1 MSSVL
6 FVSEN
11 SHGGAKSKLQ
21 ELIDDAG
28 IEDSEVFY
36 LPSVEGKKKFG
47 KGDLKLFSDNIS
59 AEVKKRKC
67 KYVMLLGNAPL
78 QAVTGHAGITKR
90 RGKPIEHDGVIYLPG
105 YSPAFAAYDDANM
118 EILDRDVK
126 TLREIIDFGGI
137 PEERELSIRYVI
149 DRASFK
155 EMLRD
160 LRGTV
165 SFDIE
170 TTGLYP
176 FAKGAK
182 ITTIGFGTKR
192 AQWILPVRHYQSPW
206 SRSELDDMVDEI
218 TEVIEDCFVVT
229 HNGKFDM
236 LWMREHF
243 GVEWEIGFDTML
255 AHYIL
260 DENSLHGLKYLA
272 MKLCGAVDWEID
284 KEDKKGAAPLL
295 KLGKY
300 HAHDLYYTRELR
312 FVLARMLRED
322 QEVKLVY
329 EQILLPCA
337 NLFVDIEYTGVCID
351 TTKFNDAEK
360 ILRDQYNQALKD
372 LKQYEPKGL
381 KDKRGKPVKF
391 NWGSTQ
397 QLAKL
402 LFGKPRAKDGEIQ
415 CDWGLGLPVLDKTDA
430 GNASCSESVI
440 KRIDHPCA
448 GALLKFREAKQQLSF
463 FIDGWKPYLVKK
475 EWEKGVYWFLH
486 PSFKLHGTVT
496 GRLSCEN
503 PNLQQVPRDPR
514 IRTLI
519 TAPQGW
525 VLIDADLSQIELR
538 IAAELAGETAMIHA
552 FKTGIDVHWLTLLRE
567 LERSHAQKETVMSTA
582 LRIAG
587 KNKLNY
593 NQAIEVLLKAGP
605 DAAQEIYKE
614 WKELRKKAKAINFG
628 YLYGMWWKKFK
639 LYARDNYGVNVTDAE
654 AQASRESFFDLY
666 SDFSDWHKR
675 QRSYARRHGFVPSL
689 AGRKRRLPA
698 ARSPFDTPQRRE
710 AERQSINSPVQSFAN
725 DINLMA
731 LLQLCREFPRSI
743 VRVVGTVHDAI
754 LVMVKEEYCKQVH
767 DRLLEIM
774 SGPELFEVF
783 DIQLDVPIEAD
794 ANIGPWGAGVNYKKW
809 EAANSNIRQKVWI
822 DDRKKRRA

>member
-1 MSSVL
+1 MSKVL
-6 FVSEN
+6 FVSE
-11 SHGGAKSKLQ
+11 STHSGARGQL
-21 ELIDDAG
+21 ENAIEEAG
-28 IEDSEVFY
+28 IEDYDIYY
-36 LPSVEGKKKFG
+36 LPAVEGKKKFG
-47 KGDLKLFSDNIS
+47 KGDLKLFSEEIEKEIDRRNC
-59 AEVKKRKC
+59 R
-67 KYVMLLGNAPL
+67 YTMLLGNAPL
-78 QAVTGHAGITKR
+78 QAVTGNAGITKR
-90 RGKPIEHDGVIYLPG
+90 RGKPIEKDGVIYLPG
-105 YSPAFAAYDDANM
+105 FSPAFAAYDDGNM
-118 EILDRDVK
+118 EILERDVK
-126 TLREIIDFGGI
+126 TFKEIMDFGGI
-137 PEERELSIRYVI
+137 PEERELNIRYVI
-149 DRASFK
+149 DQASFK

-170 TTGLYP
+170 TNGLYP
-176 FAKGAK
+176 FAKDAK
-182 ITTIGFGTKR
+182 IITIGFGTKR
-192 AQWILPVRHYQSPW
+192 NQWILPIRHHQSPW
-206 SRSELDDMVDEI
+206 SRRELDQMVEEIDETI
-218 TEVIEDCFVVT
+218 QDCFIVT

-243 GVEWEIGFDTML
+243 EVEWEIGFDTML

-284 KEDKKGAAPLL
+284 KEEKQGNAPLL
-295 KLGKY
+295 KIGKY
-300 HAHDLYYTRELR
+300 HAHDLFYTRELR
-312 FVLARMLRED
+312 FVLAKMLRED
-322 QEVKLVY
+322 KEVKLVY

-351 TTKFNDAEK
+351 TTRFNDAEK
-360 ILRDQYNQALKD
+360 VLRDQYNQALRD
-372 LKQYEPKGL
+372 LRKYEPKGL
-381 KDKRGKPVKF
+381 VNAKGKPMDF
-391 NWGSTQ
+391 NWGSTK
-397 QLAKL
+397 QLAAL
-402 LFGKPRAKDGEIQ
+402 LFGTPKEGVPY
-415 CDWGLGLPVLDKTDA
+415 GLGLPVLDKTDA

-448 GALLKFREAKQQLSF
+448 GALLRFREAKQQLSF

-519 TAPQGW
+519 TAPKGW

-552 FKTGIDVHWLTLLRE
+552 FKNNIDVHFLTLLRE
-567 LERSHAQKETVMSTA
+567 LERGHAEKDTVLSTA
-582 LRIAG
+582 KRLSNEPV
-587 KNKLNY
+587 KSY
-593 NQAIEVLLKAGP
+593 NHAIEILLRRGP

-639 LYARDNYGVNVTDAE
+639 LYARDNYGVSVTDEE
-654 AQASRESFFDLY
+654 AQASRESFFTLY
-666 SDFSDWHKR
+666 GEFENWHKR
-675 QRSYARRHGFVPSL
+675 QRSYARKYGFVPSL

-710 AERQSINSPVQSFAN
+710 AERQAINSPVQSFAN

-731 LLQLCREFPRSI
+731 LLQLCKEFPRSI

-754 LVMVKEEYCKQVH
+754 LLMVKEEYCKQVH

-783 DIQLDVPIEAD
+783 DITLDVPIEAD

-809 EAANSNIRQKVWI
+809 AAANSNIKQKVWR
-822 DDRKKRRA
+822 DERKRA

>member
-1 MSSVL
+1 MSKVL

-11 SHGGAKSKLQ
+11 SFSPAKSALAR
-21 ELIDDAG
+21 LIDDAD
-28 IEDSEVFY
+28 IEDHEVFY
-36 LPSVEGKKKFG
+36 LPAVEGKKKFG
-47 KGDLKLFSDNIS
+47 KGDLKLFSEQID
-59 AEVKKRKC
+59 AEVKKRRC

-78 QAVTGHAGITKR
+78 QAVTGNAGITKR
-90 RGKPIEHDGVIYLPG
+90 RGKPLEQDGVIYLPG
-105 YSPAFAAYDDANM
+105 FSPAFAVYDDANL
-118 EILDRDVK
+118 EILERDVK
-126 TLREIIDFGGI
+126 TLKEIIDFGGI
-137 PEERELSIRYVI
+137 PEERELNIRYVI
-149 DRASFK
+149 DKASFK

-160 LRGTV
+160 LKGTV

-192 AQWILPVRHYQSPW
+192 AQWILPIRHYESPW
-206 SRSELDDMVDEI
+206 SRTELDMMVEEI
-218 TEVIEDCFVVT
+218 DAKIHDCFIVT

-236 LWMREHF
+236 LWMRQHF

-260 DENSLHGLKYLA
+260 DENSIHGLKYLA

-284 KEDKKGAAPLL
+284 KEDKQGAAPLL

-300 HAHDLYYTRELR
+300 HAHDLFYTRELR
-312 FVLARMLRED
+312 FTLGRMLRED
-322 QEVKLVY
+322 REVKLVY

-337 NLFVDIEYTGVCID
+337 NLFVDIEFTGVCID
-351 TTKFNDAEK
+351 TTRFEEAERV
-360 ILRDQYNQALKD
+360 LRDQYHSALRE
-372 LKQYEPKGL
+372 LKQYEPKNL
-381 KDKRGKPVKF
+381 KDKRGNPVSF
-391 NWGSTQ
+391 NWGSSQ
-397 QLAKL
+397 QLAAL
-402 LFGKPRAKDGEIQ
+402 LFGKRNAKGDEIQ
-415 CDWGLGLPVLDKTDA
+415 CDWGLGLPVLDKTAA
-430 GNASCSESVI
+430 GKASCSESVI

-463 FIDGWKPYLVKK
+463 FIDGWKPYLVKR
-475 EWEKGVYWFLH
+475 EWEQEVYWFLH

-519 TAPQGW
+519 TAPKGW

-552 FKTGIDVHWLTLLRE
+552 FKSGIDVHWLTLLRE
-567 LERSHAQKETVMSTA
+567 LERGHAEKETVMSTA
-582 LRIAG
+582 
-587 KNKLNY
+587 KKLTNEEVKHY
-593 NQAIEVLLKAGP
+593 NHAIEILLRRGP
-605 DAAQEIYKE
+605 EAAQDIYKE

-639 LYARDNYGVNVTDAE
+639 LYARDNYGVTVTDLE
-654 AQASRESFFDLY
+654 AQQSREAFFQLY
-666 SDFSDWHKR
+666 SDFDPWHKR

-698 ARSPFDTPQRRE
+698 ARSPYDTPQRRE

-731 LLQLCREFPRSI
+731 LLQLCKEFPRSI

-754 LVMVKEEYCKQVH
+754 LLMVKEEYCKQVH

-774 SGPELFEVF
+774 SGPELFKVF
-783 DIQLDVPIEAD
+783 DITLDVPIEAD
-794 ANIGPWGAGVNYKKW
+794 ANIGPWGAGVSYERW
-809 EAANSNIRQKVWI
+809 AAANSNIKQKEWKR
-822 DDRKKRRA
+822 DRAA

>member
-1 MSSVL
+1 MSKVL

-11 SHGGAKSKLQ
+11 THTVAKGHL
-21 ELIDDAG
+21 ENLIEDAG
-28 IEDSEVFY
+28 IEEYEIHY
-36 LPSVEGKKKFG
+36 LPAVEGKKKFG
-47 KGDLKLFSDNIS
+47 KGDIKAFGEDINNQ
-59 AEVKKRKC
+59 VRKSRC
-67 KYVMLLGNAPL
+67 KYAMLLGNAPL
-78 QAVTGHAGITKR
+78 QAMTGHAGITKR
-90 RGKPIEHDGVIYLPG
+90 RGRPLEQNGVIYLPG
-105 YSPAFAAYDDANM
+105 FSPAFAAYDDANM
-118 EILDRDVK
+118 EILERDVRTFK
-126 TLREIIDFGGI
+126 EIMDFGGI

-149 DRASFK
+149 DKASFR

-170 TTGLYP
+170 TSGLYP

-182 ITTIGFGTKR
+182 IITIGFGTKR
-192 AQWILPVRHYQSPW
+192 TQWILPIRHHQSPW
-206 SRSELDDMVDEI
+206 SRRELDEMMEEIDEA
-218 TEVIEDCFVVT
+218 VQDCFIVT

-243 GVEWEIGFDTML
+243 EVEWEIGFDTML

-284 KEDKKGAAPLL
+284 KEEKQGNAPLL
-295 KLGKY
+295 KIGKY
-300 HAHDLYYTRELR
+300 HAHDLFYTRELR

-322 QEVKLVY
+322 KEVKLVY
-329 EQILLPCA
+329 EKILLPCA
-337 NLFVDIEYTGVCID
+337 NLFVDIEFTGVCVD
-351 TTKFNDAEK
+351 TSKFGDAEK
-360 ILRDQYNQALKD
+360 VLRKQYNDALKE
-372 LKQYEPKGL
+372 LEKYEPKNL
-381 KDKRGKPVKF
+381 KDKRGRPVKF

-397 QLAKL
+397 QLAAL
-402 LFGKPRAKDGEIQ
+402 LFGTPKEGVPH
-415 CDWGLGLPVLDKTDA
+415 GLGLPVLDQTAA

-448 GALLKFREAKQQLSF
+448 GALLRFREAKQQLSF

-519 TAPQGW
+519 TAPEGW
-525 VLIDADLSQIELR
+525 VLMDADLSQIELR
-538 IAAELAGETAMIHA
+538 IAAELASETAMIHA

-567 LERSHAQKETVMSTA
+567 LERSHGQRETVMSTA
-582 LRIAG
+582 IKLSG

-593 NQAIEVLLKAGP
+593 NQAIEILLRAGP
-605 DAAQEIYKE
+605 DAAQDIYKE

-639 LYARDNYGVNVTDAE
+639 LYARDNYGVNVTDLE
-654 AQASRESFFDLY
+654 AQASREAFFDLY
-666 SDFSDWHKR
+666 QDFNDWHKR
-675 QRSYARRHGFVPSL
+675 QRSYARKHGFVPSL
-689 AGRKRRLPA
+689 SGRKRRLPA

-710 AERQSINSPVQSFAN
+710 AERQAINSPVQSFAN

-731 LLQLCREFPRSI
+731 LLQLCKEFPRSI

-754 LVMVKEEYCKQVH
+754 LLMVKEEYCKQVH

-774 SGPELFEVF
+774 SGPELFKVF
-783 DIQLDVPIEAD
+783 DIELNVPIEAD
-794 ANIGPWGAGVNYKKW
+794 ANIGPWGAGVNYERW
-809 EAANSNIRQKVWI
+809 AAANSNIKQKVWEN
-822 DDRKKRRA
+822 DRRKQAA